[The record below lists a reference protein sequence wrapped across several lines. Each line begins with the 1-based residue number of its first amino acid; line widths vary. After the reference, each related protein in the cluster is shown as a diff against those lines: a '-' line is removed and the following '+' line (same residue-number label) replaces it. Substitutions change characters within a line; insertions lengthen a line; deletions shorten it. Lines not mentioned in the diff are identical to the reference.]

1 MDKVI
6 RLDNQHNITPKHLEG
21 KMNKTFEI
29 KTTITIPEEVAN
41 EEIFQEFK
49 NSILSGET
57 QRDWVGGR
65 LGILKCTITLIE
77 INKN

>member
-1 MDKVI
+1 MT
-6 RLDNQHNITPKHLEG
+6 R
-21 KMNKTFEI
+21 TFEI

-41 EEIFQEFK
+41 EQIFQEFK

-57 QRDWVGGR
+57 QRDWVGGG

-77 INKN
+77 INKK